1 MKVTVVGGGP
11 AGLYFA
17 YLMKGSFPD
26 YDVRVVEQNAADVT
40 FGFGV
45 VLSGRALSFIGQV
58 DEAAIKRL
66 SSRMES
72 WSDQHIVHRGQRI
85 VIDGSSYSAI
95 ARIALLQELQAMC
108 RERGVKM
115 VFNQRFSPD
124 SMSEACDVL
133 VAADGAN
140 SIVRDAY
147 ADAFGPRVTDLQN
160 YFAWYGVEHPYPA
173 HTLTFCANDAGVFC
187 GHHYR
192 YTLAMSTFVAEVD
205 AETWHCS
212 GMAKLDDEQR
222 RRYVEGVFAGAL
234 AGKPLIS
241 NKSNWRRW
249 RLIKNDRW
257 SAGNAVLIG
266 DAQRTA
272 HPSIGSGTR
281 LAMEDSIALWRAF
294 QCEGQDVPA
303 AFARYERERRPIRD
317 KLNRAA
323 ELSVDWYEDMAG
335 KMQLSPYELA
345 YDYMLRTGVM
355 TPERLAEE
363 CPKFYAACQK
373 ASMKE
378 TA

>member
-1 MKVTVVGGGP
+1 MKFTIVGGGP

-26 YDVRVVEQNAADVT
+26 YDVRVIEQNAADVT

-58 DEAAIKRL
+58 DEAAVTRL
-66 SSRMES
+66 SGRMES
-72 WSDQHIVHRGQRI
+72 WSDQHIVHRGQQI

-95 ARIALLQELQAMC
+95 SRLALLQELQAMC
-108 RERGVKM
+108 RERGVEM
-115 VFNQRFSPD
+115 AFNQRFSPD
-124 SMSEACDVL
+124 SVSETCDVL

-140 SIVRDAY
+140 SVIRDAY
-147 ADAFGPRVTDLQN
+147 ADQFGPAVTDLQN
-160 YFAWYGVEHPYPA
+160 YFAWYGVEQPYAA
-173 HTLTFCANDAGVFC
+173 HTLTFRTNDAGVFC

-192 YTLAMSTFVAEVD
+192 YTPTMSTFVAEVD
-205 AETWHCS
+205 ADTWHRS
-212 GMAKLDDEQR
+212 GMATMDDEQR
-222 RRYVEGVFAGAL
+222 RQYVQGIFAETLG
-234 AGKPLIS
+234 GKPLIS

-294 QCEGQDVPA
+294 QRDGNDVSA

-323 ELSVDWYEDMAG
+323 ELSIDWYEDMAS
-335 KMQLSPYELA
+335 KMKLSPYELA
-345 YDYMLRTGVM
+345 YDYMLRTGIM
-355 TPERLAEE
+355 TPERLAQE
-363 CPKFYAACQK
+363 CPNFYAAYQK
-373 ASMKE
+373 ASLKE